1 MKGLLIQILPVLLIQ
16 GIYAIFIYLLQKR
29 MKESHILPVVLAMIP
44 YFGLFYF
51 TYFFFYKVFKNIFNR
66 LEQLEINK

>member
-44 YFGLFYF
+44 YFGLFYVI
-51 TYFFFYKVFKNIFNR
+51 YFFLYKVFKNIFNR